1 MVAITTVQ
9 PADLPMNQ
17 ALVVAVGR
25 TLPAIFA
32 SWRTT
37 VWVTLAFYLL
47 VGMVVVFGLRVMQQN
62 LRSQEQSL
70 LDKDQ
75 ALSNLWH
82 AVLIATGQGVWDA
95 NCRPSRCIFPR
106 PGKPNWATKDAQIG
120 NTLAEW
126 TMRIHPDDVGR
137 TKAAWAECENGRDD
151 YRLRVPP
158 ALPRR
163 QLPLGAGQ
171 GAGAVARC
179 AGAHCA
185 HRRHEH
191 RCLRRAA
198 PAPSALSI

>member
-1 MVAITTVQ
+1 
-9 PADLPMNQ
+9 MNQ

-32 SWRTT
+32 SWRTDG
-37 VWVTLAFYLL
+37 VGDPGVYLL

-95 NCRPSRCIFPR
+95 NLQTEQVYFSSAWKAQL
-106 PGKPNWATKDAQIG
+106 GYEDAQIG
-120 NTLAEW
+120 NTFAEW

-151 YRLRVPP
+151 YDCVYRLRCQDGSYHS
-158 ALPRR
+158 AHPRPGR
-163 QLPLGAGQ
+163 VLSRDAQ
-171 GAGAVARC
+171 GRIVRIVGTNTDVSEE
-179 AGAHCA
+179 
-185 HRRHEH
+185 RR
-191 RCLRRAA
+191 LR
-198 PAPSALSI
+198 STLSI

>member
-9 PADLPMNQ
+9 PAGLPMNHV
-17 ALVVAVGR
+17 LVVAVGR

-95 NCRPSRCIFPR
+95 NLQTEQVVSFLGLESPIGLRGCADWQHLCRMD
-106 PGKPNWATKDAQIG
+106 DA
-120 NTLAEW
+120 
-126 TMRIHPDDVGR
+126 HP
-137 TKAAWAECENGRDD
+137 
-151 YRLRVPP
+151 
-158 ALPRR
+158 PRR
-163 QLPLGAGQ
+163 
-171 GAGAVARC
+171 C
-179 AGAHCA
+179 GAHQSG
-185 HRRHEH
+185 
-191 RCLRRAA
+191 LGGV
-198 PAPSALSI
+198 